1 MSPSP
6 WQMSLQQWIAQHNR
20 PPRIAV
26 LGIGNSLRSDD
37 AAGVLVARRLAQS
50 RLTRDFD
57 SILVVDAGPAPENTT
72 AELRRFA
79 PELVLLIDAAEMGE
93 LPGMIREIGIHEI
106 DGLSASTHSL
116 PLSML
121 AKYLILELGCE
132 VKILGIQPQSIE
144 IGDSVSQDVLLAVGE
159 ITAGLLESLPEI
171 LTLEP
176 DSLN

>member
-72 AELRRFA
+72 AGLRRFA

-144 IGDSVSQDVLLAVGE
+144 IGNSVSDDVLLAVGE

>member
-1 MSPSP
+1 
-6 WQMSLQQWIAQHNR
+6 MSLQQWTARQNR
-20 PPRIAV
+20 PPRVAV
-26 LGIGNSLRSDD
+26 LGIGNSLRADD

-50 RLTRDFD
+50 HLTRNFD
-57 SILVVDAGPAPENTT
+57 TILVVDAGQAPENTT

-79 PELVLLIDAAEMGE
+79 PGLVLLIDAAEMGE
-93 LPGMIREIGIHEI
+93 LPGMTREIGIHEI

-171 LTLEP
+171 LTFEP
-176 DSLN
+176 DSMN